1 MEKYKLNYMNKD
13 INKLDHIKDVNKL
26 NNYKNVKI
34 NTKDYDKLNLREN
47 GVEYVKISSKMKNI
61 LKKLSKYSFL
71 TVSSKINKSEL
82 KLQNEL
88 EKNVKIFLFN
98 FLKSKSKNGIKNF
111 SDNFT
116 DILIV
121 ESTIRNSDIKNFD
134 IVDSKVN
141 STASWFHTDW
151 WEGQSFSSMMI
162 SRFNWL
168 KKLNKFGPKKYTEI
182 SNLNEWSC
190 YWDSKYVELINV
202 WIPFSETTEASPLV
216 FSEMNSTEYSD
227 IIPYTYKLN
236 FGSNKKDF
244 YYEIATRLR
253 YNKNQKLYTKKD
265 MKIGEAIIFKSNK
278 TPHTAYYD
286 SKCKIPRKSIEFRC
300 LVFNFDREESD
311 INLNKLYKSKKLN

>member
-1 MEKYKLNYMNKD
+1 MEKYKLNYINKD
-13 INKLDHIKDVNKL
+13 INKLEYIKDINIL

-34 NTKDYDKLNLREN
+34 NTKDYDKLNFREN
-47 GVEYVKISSKMKNI
+47 GIEYVKINSKMTNI
-61 LKKLSKYSFL
+61 VKKLS
-71 TVSSKINKSEL
+71 NKNDI

-88 EKNVKIFLFN
+88 EKNVEKFLIN
-98 FLKSKSKNGIKNF
+98 FLKSKSKDGIKNF
-111 SDNFT
+111 PDNFT

-121 ESTIRNSDIKNFD
+121 ESAIRNSDVKKFN
-134 IVDSKVN
+134 IVDSKIN
-141 STASWFHTDW
+141 AAASWFHTDW
-151 WEGQSFSSMMI
+151 WEGQSFTSMII

-202 WIPFSETTEASPLV
+202 WIPFSETTEASPLI
-216 FSEMNSTEYSD
+216 FSDLNNTEYND
-227 IIPYTYKLN
+227 IIPYTYKIN
-236 FGSNKKDF
+236 FGPNKKDY

-278 TPHTAYYD
+278 APHTAILND
-286 SKCKIPRKSIEFRC
+286 KIKIPRKSIEFRC
-300 LVFNFDREESD
+300 LVFNFDREKSD
-311 INLNKLYKSKKLN
+311 NSLNKLYKSKIK